1 VGLHAHGCPGPL
13 RLLIYSRH
21 LSEYA
26 RQPMCR
32 HLFLSVLA
40 LTVAI
45 APAAEADEAT
55 LPGLAAY
62 RTGDFEG
69 AVKQLRE
76 AMPNLRSWERMRA
89 WTYLSASLFALGR
102 TDEAELN
109 LRQLFREFPDAKPD
123 PSVFEPGLVALSERV
138 HAEETTKTEAITK
151 KVQKPF
157 ATPPPKDVPVV
168 TKSRSPLPYIATG
181 GAVVALG
188 AGAWFATSSSNQ
200 RNQLDRSFDP
210 SGRSTLTYPEAQ
222 ALAGGANRDVALVAV
237 SAATSATLTGLA
249 IWLWTR
255 SEE

>member
-1 VGLHAHGCPGPL
+1 
-13 RLLIYSRH
+13 
-21 LSEYA
+21 
-26 RQPMCR
+26 MCR
-32 HLFLSVLA
+32 HLSLSVLA
-40 LTVAI
+40 LSVAI
-45 APAAEADEAT
+45 APAAEAAEAT
-55 LPGLAAY
+55 LPGLTAY

-69 AVKQLRE
+69 AVTQFRE

-109 LRQLFREFPDAKPD
+109 LRQLFREFPEAKLD

-138 HAEETTKTEAITK
+138 HVEETPKT
-151 KVQKPF
+151 VQKPF

-168 TKSRSPLPYIATG
+168 TKSSSPLPFIATG
-181 GAVVALG
+181 GAVLALG